1 MPGPGP
7 RPGGREVGGVAQLE
21 GFRVLVV
28 GSSSGIGRAVGIQ
41 AAQAGARVVFA
52 ARRIDRLESA
62 VAEAGSTATAITCD
76 VRDDEQCRATVG
88 FAVERLG
95 GLDAVVY
102 AAGASPLTRSLDASA
117 ELWRTVLLTNVL
129 GAAMIAQAAIPHLR
143 TSSGRLVFLG
153 SSSVGR
159 PYPGLVPYTTSKAAL
174 HEMARGLRGEYPWLR
189 VTTFV
194 VGPTVSEFSSEW
206 DPDLTGEM
214 FARWAVEGYPAGAA
228 LPVEATADQ
237 VLRVLESP
245 TRIEEIAVMPDM
257 TEGPQ
262 SPLPPE
268 QR

>member
-1 MPGPGP
+1 L
-7 RPGGREVGGVAQLE
+7 VQLE
-21 GFRVLVV
+21 GFRVFVV

-52 ARRIDRLESA
+52 ARRIDRLDSA
-62 VAEAGSTATAITCD
+62 VAEAGSNATAITCD
-76 VRDDEQCRATVG
+76 VRDDEQCRATVA

-102 AAGASPLTRSLDASA
+102 SAGTTPLTRYLDAST
-117 ELWRTVLLTNVL
+117 ELWRTALETNLL

-143 TSSGRLVFLG
+143 ASTGRLVFLG
-153 SSSVGR
+153 SSAVGR
-159 PYPGLVPYTTSKAAL
+159 PYPGLVPYTTTKAAL

-194 VGPTVSEFSSEW
+194 VGPTVSETSRDW
-206 DPDLTGEM
+206 DPELGREM
-214 FARWAVEGYPAGAA
+214 FARWAVEGYPMGVA

-245 TRIEEIAVMPDM
+245 TRVEEIAVMPDM
-257 TEGPQ
+257 PEGRP
-262 SPLPPE
+262 SPLPPDE
-268 QR
+268 R